1 VPWCHSQLCRGR
13 GWLSDHGKSARPRG
27 GAAGGQKGQEQEKAR
42 QRRERGAYRCIM
54 AWRSR
59 SAAPEA
65 WVEVADEAM
74 VGDGREVG
82 SRSTV
87 GVERVGT
94 RLDDLMRR

>member
-1 VPWCHSQLCRGR
+1 
-13 GWLSDHGKSARPRG
+13 
-27 GAAGGQKGQEQEKAR
+27 
-42 QRRERGAYRCIM
+42 M